1 MRSHSHTHSVA
12 QLGGGSVIKNLTL
25 RWDIRKPVTKDLTL
39 KWDIRIEVTKDLTL
53 KWNIREQITKD
64 LTLKWHI
71 TKPVTKDIILRWNN
85 TGGTGKGFPKPLDI
99 PTTEPKFQVLN
110 RYPFMIR
117 ASLKEEII
125 NPIEI
130 NCRLKDRYN
139 GVIKANTNKFYKLNK
154 LGKISV
160 RLVSPQDVLFDVLG
174 QLKTDAKTSGIK
186 SKLNFKPILEM
197 VRRNLLIL
205 EGRVETFAFED
216 TNIPAVGDPINF
228 DREPTFQNPS
238 SFIGLVTYFPDTQD
252 MIVVLNGKPYNYCNV
267 PQRVFDAFKGADSP
281 GAYYNR
287 NIKGILVCV

>member
-1 MRSHSHTHSVA
+1 MPTRSHRHNAPFGLSV
-12 QLGGGSVIKNLTL
+12 
-25 RWDIRKPVTKDLTL
+25 
-39 KWDIRIEVTKDLTL
+39 
-53 KWNIREQITKD
+53 TKD

-71 TKPVTKDIILRWNN
+71 RQAYTKSTTAKWDIRKHYTKNVILRWDIRKQYTKSLTLKWDIRQSYVTSLILLWNN
-85 TGGTGKGFPKPLDI
+85 TGGTGRGFPKPLDI
-99 PTTEPKFQVLN
+99 TTVDPKFQVLN
-110 RYPFMIR
+110 RYPFVIR
-117 ASLKEEII
+117 ANLKEEII

-130 NCRLKDRYN
+130 NGRLKDRYN

-154 LGKISV
+154 LGKMNV

-174 QLKTDAKTSGIK
+174 QLKSNAKTRGIK
-186 SKLNFKPILEM
+186 SKLNFKPMFEM
-197 VRRNLLIL
+197 IQRNLLIL

-238 SFIGLVTYFPDTQD
+238 SFVGLVTYFPDTQD

-267 PQRVFDAFKGADSP
+267 SQRIFDAFKGAGSP

-287 NIKGILVCV
+287 EIKGILVCV